1 MKFLPLAQAAAE
13 FYKIPLEQLKGKRRR
28 RLYTKPRHVCQWVAK
43 DAGYPVGVIA
53 VFWKVN
59 HASVIYGVRATQIR
73 IETNPK
79 EASELK
85 EFMRFANKYIA
96 EN

>member
-1 MKFLPLAQAAAE
+1 MKFLPLAKAAAE
-13 FYKIPLEQLKGKRRR
+13 FYKVPLEQLKGKRRR
-28 RLYTKPRHVCQWVAK
+28 QLYTKPRHACQWIAK
-43 DAGYPVGVIA
+43 DAGYTVGVIA

-59 HASVIYGVRATQIR
+59 HASVIYGVRATQKR

-85 EFMRFANKYIA
+85 EFIKFAKKYMN

>member
-1 MKFLPLAQAAAE
+1 MKLFLLAEAAAE

-28 RLYTKPRHVCQWVAK
+28 HIYTKPRHTCQWVAK
-43 DAGYPVGVIA
+43 DAGYTVGVIA
-53 VFWKVN
+53 FFWKVN
-59 HASVIYGVRATQIR
+59 HASVIYGVRATQNR

-79 EASELK
+79 EARELK
-85 EFMRFANKYIA
+85 EFIKFAKKYMN